1 MKNKVVL
8 KQYLFLL
15 LAVVLS
21 WIIGYWMELDNYDL
35 LLLSLAPLGILYVIR
50 IRSGRSLEKIN
61 LAFRIIC
68 WLFIGLSLLQIVN
81 VIFFNIFF
89 HYIDYLDFN
98 TDLYINFF
106 RFLLNDVRNFSFGW
120 LFNDFLKTLLYLPIA
135 SLIYMAI
142 RTNRQLKTA

>member
-35 LLLSLAPLGILYVIR
+35 LLLSLAPFGLLYAIR

-120 LFNDFLKTLLYLPIA
+120 LFNNFLKALLYLPIA
-135 SLIYMAI
+135 TLIYMAI
-142 RTNRQLKTA
+142 KTNRQLKTA